1 MIGFKHANYVNA
13 ELNPMYELMTEL
25 YEAMMDNEGP
35 LVVTSCNKMIYRLSE
50 IKKDHKSN
58 EKTK

>member
-1 MIGFKHANYVNA
+1 MNA